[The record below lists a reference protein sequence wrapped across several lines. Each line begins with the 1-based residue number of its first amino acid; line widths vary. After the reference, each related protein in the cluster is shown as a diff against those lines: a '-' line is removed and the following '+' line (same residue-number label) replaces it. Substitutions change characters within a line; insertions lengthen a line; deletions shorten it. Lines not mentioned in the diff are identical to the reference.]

1 MNLVLR
7 SARWWQC
14 SNDPDPGGS
23 TLPSSQEVV
32 PAIAD
37 LSPCCTQ
44 STPPPLETC
53 VGDWGHDLE
62 TLLSQFD
69 GHPGDECFEA
79 AVRCGL
85 SGNQPYHGDGGVPEF
100 HPGVHDLGE
109 GCVTCDLLGRRCNG
123 YRYDSGEARLV
134 LRAECPGGEDNR
146 DITSISINGVPFSQ
160 VGFLHDKSCACA
172 VLAYCPRTRAGKCN
186 QETRCMA
193 VAAKPKVPGEIR
205 VPVLRRPSPPSRPT
219 PSPQGRSVDTG
230 RIMPSGALP
239 HDSPLVHKEDPWTLE
254 ELCRREL
261 AAAED
266 RTSVLLTE
274 AEWNVSRD
282 RWLNEKVSALRTRAL
297 AFMKARK
304 AGYEEERALQLTTDQ
319 EEIERMSHL
328 FHQQRL
334 AGLAGPS
341 ALSVAALALSKHAMT
356 VQGQCIPL
364 RVLKLATSEA
374 QLLEQA
380 ATEAHRAA
388 TAIVR
393 LTASKERIRALETSL
408 RKLNATAEVEGSIPP
423 IAASDDRVLVSHV
436 SEPTST
442 ASSVTMS
449 RVPATPVLQAG
460 PSLLALHVS
469 ESSVSVSSALASN
482 ISYCPIMPIGS
493 PVITGVPAPPD
504 SSGDSSVASIAITY
518 CGVVK
523 VGEPTVQLGRRL
535 SIARQNFA
543 DEQASGTLGGL
554 KRSLPTSSDQNEDNK
569 KGKSGS
575 SKHPEDHKKDE
586 GDKEG

>member
-1 MNLVLR
+1 
-7 SARWWQC
+7 
-14 SNDPDPGGS
+14 
-23 TLPSSQEVV
+23 
-32 PAIAD
+32 
-37 LSPCCTQ
+37 
-44 STPPPLETC
+44 
-53 VGDWGHDLE
+53 
-62 TLLSQFD
+62 LSQFD
-69 GHPGDECFEA
+69 GHPEDECFEV

-85 SGNQPYHGDGGVPEF
+85 SGNQPYHGDVTCGVPPAKRGRDCVPEF

-109 GCVTCDLLGRRCNG
+109 GCVICDLGRRCNG
-123 YRYDSGEARLV
+123 DRYDSGEARLV

-146 DITSISINGVPFSQ
+146 GVTSVSINGVPFSQ

-172 VLAYCPRTRAGKCN
+172 ALAYCPRTRAGKCD

-193 VAAKPKVPGEIR
+193 VAAKASVIALSRRFQAKFVP
-205 VPVLRRPSPPSRPT
+205 PCYADRRLPCDPPLTHP
-219 PSPQGRSVDTG
+219 
-230 RIMPSGALP
+230 
-239 HDSPLVHKEDPWTLE
+239 EDPWTLE

-266 RTSVLLTE
+266 RTSVLLTG

-282 RWLNEKVSALRTRAL
+282 RWLYNRASALRVRAL

-304 AGYEEERALQLTTDQ
+304 AGYEEERALQLATDQ

-334 AGLAGPS
+334 AGVAGPS

-356 VQGQCIPL
+356 VQGQCVPL

-374 QLLEQA
+374 QLLEQV

-388 TAIVR
+388 TAVVR
-393 LTASKERIRALETSL
+393 LTASRERIRALETSL
-408 RKLNATAEVEGSIPP
+408 GDLNATAEIGESIPP
-423 IAASDDRVLVSHV
+423 TAASGDRVLTSNV
-436 SEPTST
+436 SESTST
-442 ASSVTMS
+442 ASSVTMGK
-449 RVPATPVLQAG
+449 VPAASVREVD
-460 PSLLALHVS
+460 PSPLALHVS

-482 ISYCPIMPIGS
+482 ISYCPTMPIGS
-493 PVITGVPAPPD
+493 PVLTGVPAPPD
-504 SSGDSSVASIAITY
+504 GSGDSSVASIAVTY

-554 KRSLPTSSDQNEDNK
+554 KRSLPTSSDQNEDTK

-575 SKHPEDHKKDE
+575 SKRPEDHKKDE
-586 GDKEG
+586 EDKEG

>member
-1 MNLVLR
+1 
-7 SARWWQC
+7 
-14 SNDPDPGGS
+14 
-23 TLPSSQEVV
+23 
-32 PAIAD
+32 
-37 LSPCCTQ
+37 
-44 STPPPLETC
+44 
-53 VGDWGHDLE
+53 
-62 TLLSQFD
+62 
-69 GHPGDECFEA
+69 
-79 AVRCGL
+79 
-85 SGNQPYHGDGGVPEF
+85 
-100 HPGVHDLGE
+100 
-109 GCVTCDLLGRRCNG
+109 
-123 YRYDSGEARLV
+123 
-134 LRAECPGGEDNR
+134 
-146 DITSISINGVPFSQ
+146 
-160 VGFLHDKSCACA
+160 
-172 VLAYCPRTRAGKCN
+172 
-186 QETRCMA
+186 
-193 VAAKPKVPGEIR
+193 
-205 VPVLRRPSPPSRPT
+205 
-219 PSPQGRSVDTG
+219 
-230 RIMPSGALP
+230 MPSGALP